1 MCAVVIQGKDA
12 LAPMDGM
19 DALMEA
25 VALENQ
31 RSRPLPDE
39 DFDDDEMEPSTAGS
53 PLGKTS
59 LLPKPTVHRPK
70 LKFYFNFAPY
80 LALKFCGMML

>member
-1 MCAVVIQGKDA
+1 MCLGLKQGKDA

-31 RSRPLPDE
+31 RSRPVPDE

-53 PLGKTS
+53 PVGKSPPVTEAFCK
-59 LLPKPTVHRPK
+59 LP
-70 LKFYFNFAPY
+70 LI
-80 LALKFCGMML
+80 

>member
-1 MCAVVIQGKDA
+1 MCAVLMQGKDA

-53 PLGKTS
+53 PLGKILSLFTS
-59 LLPKPTVHRPK
+59 LLYTGQIDV
-70 LKFYFNFAPY
+70 L
-80 LALKFCGMML
+80 

>member
-1 MCAVVIQGKDA
+1 MFAVVMQGKDA

-53 PLGKTS
+53 PLGKFS
-59 LLPKPTVHRPK
+59 LSSRAYCTPAKLMCCKYPLPCKM
-70 LKFYFNFAPY
+70 A
-80 LALKFCGMML
+80 